1 MVPGKHGSCRRRQTY
16 LDVRV
21 CRISLINEN
30 AYVNASNVAG
40 MGAVVAAQP
49 SGLAGQTLGNYANGV
64 GSGDIG
70 QNLYQ

>member
-1 MVPGKHGSCRRRQTY
+1 MQNFSVMRT
-16 LDVRV
+16 
-21 CRISLINEN
+21 
-30 AYVNASNVAG
+30 YVNASNVAG